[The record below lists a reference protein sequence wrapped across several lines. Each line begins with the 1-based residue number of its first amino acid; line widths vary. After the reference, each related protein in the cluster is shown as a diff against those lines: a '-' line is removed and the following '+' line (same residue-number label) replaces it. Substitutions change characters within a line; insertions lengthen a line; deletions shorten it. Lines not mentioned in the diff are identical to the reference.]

1 MTGIIGAVPEEAQ
14 AIKKEMINISEETIG
29 GLTFFKG
36 KFYDEDIVF
45 VQSGVGKVN
54 AAMTATILITRYNVD
69 KVIFSGVAGSLDRK
83 VKVGDVVIGTEMIQH
98 DADATEF
105 GYEIGQ
111 IPQMDEWKFKSAPK
125 LLEKSKNIKNDKF
138 ELFFGRILT
147 GDQFISK
154 KDEKKRL
161 GEKFEALCVD
171 MESAA
176 VAQVCYRLNTDF
188 LILRSISDSLTDES
202 GMEYDVFVEL
212 AANNSKEILK
222 EILK

>member
-1 MTGIIGAVPEEAQ
+1 M
-14 AIKKEMINISEETIG
+14 
-29 GLTFFKG
+29 
-36 KFYDEDIVF
+36 
-45 VQSGVGKVN
+45 
-54 AAMTATILITRYNVD
+54 
-69 KVIFSGVAGSLDRK
+69 
-83 VKVGDVVIGTEMIQH
+83 
-98 DADATEF
+98 
-105 GYEIGQ
+105 
-111 IPQMDEWKFKSAPK
+111 
-125 LLEKSKNIKNDKF
+125 
-138 ELFFGRILT
+138 T

>member
-1 MTGIIGAVPEEAQ
+1 
-14 AIKKEMINISEETIG
+14 
-29 GLTFFKG
+29 
-36 KFYDEDIVF
+36 
-45 VQSGVGKVN
+45 
-54 AAMTATILITRYNVD
+54 
-69 KVIFSGVAGSLDRK
+69 
-83 VKVGDVVIGTEMIQH
+83 MIQH

>member
-14 AIKKEMINISEETIG
+14 VIKKEMINISEETIG

-54 AAMTATILITRYNVD
+54 AAMTATI
-69 KVIFSGVAGSLDRK
+69 LDRK